1 MTRTLAALFLAGAWL
16 APAATYDIDPAHSS
30 AQFTVKHLMITNV
43 HGQFSKVTGSL
54 EFNDSN
60 PAAASVKAVIDA
72 STINTQEPKRDE
84 HLKSPDFLDTA
95 KFPTITF
102 QSASFHKVESGKY
115 KVTGDLS
122 IHGVTKRVTLD
133 VDGPTAEVK
142 DPMGN
147 TRIAISGTT
156 KINRSEFGLT
166 WNKALESG
174 GVLVGDEVN
183 ITLEVEF
190 IKKNAA
196 VSQARN

>member
-1 MTRTLAALFLAGAWL
+1 MTRTITAFLLAVGL
-16 APAATYDIDPAHSS
+16 APAATYEIDPAHSS

-43 HGQFSKVTGSL
+43 HGQFSKVTGTL

-60 PAAASVKAVIDA
+60 PAMASVKAVIDA
-72 STINTQEPKRDE
+72 GTVNTQEPKRDD
-84 HLKSPDFLDTA
+84 HLRSPDFLDVP

-102 QSASFHKVESGKY
+102 QSSSFRKVDAGKY
-115 KVTGDLS
+115 KVAGDLT
-122 IHGVTKRVTLD
+122 IHGVTKRVVLD
-133 VDGPTAEVK
+133 VDGPTPEVK

-147 TRIAISGTT
+147 TRIAISGST
-156 KINRSEFGLT
+156 KINR
-166 WNKALESG
+166 
-174 GVLVGDEVN
+174 GVLVGDEVD